1 MLLKLLKEICSV
13 EKTMLLSEVLEK
25 MKEAPFNLEMRTF
38 NRYNKTGGKTV
49 IYRNAEL
56 LRPPKKKG
64 LVRLADP
71 TPFKNPNHFENR
83 TRNIKLE
90 DGEIKTIHIIFI
102 IRFNGYLVIF

>member
-1 MLLKLLKEICSV
+1 M
-13 EKTMLLSEVLEK
+13 EKTMFLSEVLEK
-25 MKEAPFNLEMRTF
+25 MKEANFTLEVRTF

-49 IYRNAEL
+49 IYSNVEL

-64 LVRLADP
+64 LQRLADP

-90 DGEIKTIHIIFI
+90 DGTIKTIHIIFI
-102 IRFNGYLVIF
+102 IRFNGIKVIL